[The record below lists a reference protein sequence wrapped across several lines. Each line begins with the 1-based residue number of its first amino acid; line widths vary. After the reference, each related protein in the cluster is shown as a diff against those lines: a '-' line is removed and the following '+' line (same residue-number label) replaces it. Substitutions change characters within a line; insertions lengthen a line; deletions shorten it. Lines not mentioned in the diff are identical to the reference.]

1 MLKLKHQ
8 NIAGSLITVT
18 STATLWS
25 DLVNTAAGTTLRNA
39 GFDNKANGIDII
51 PISGGIVFQEDGN
64 VPTATEGQPLDA
76 GYAYLG
82 RNTSLCNLRLISAD
96 GGNVTVYIQPGSCN
110 NYESTSITSSGID
123 ASELITS
130 TAPTYDSVSMSSA
143 DTEYTYT
150 LLSAAKSI
158 EMRLDIDSEE
168 DFKLNLGGG
177 VGDSATDY
185 IPVEDG
191 EMYWRQN
198 LNLASGTV
206 LRFQSPAASQT
217 MRIVIYS

>member
-64 VPTATEGQPLDA
+64 VP
-76 GYAYLG
+76 
-82 RNTSLCNLRLISAD
+82 TSLCNLRLISAD

>member
-1 MLKLKHQ
+1 MLVHKAP
-8 NIAGSLITVT
+8 NAAGSTLSVT
-18 STATLWS
+18 TTATGIF
-25 DLVNTAAGTTLRNA
+25 DLINTAAGTSLPRA
-39 GFDNKANGIDII
+39 GYDANVIAIDIKPENGDI
-51 PISGGIVFQEDGN
+51 RYLDDGN
-64 VPTATEGQPLDA
+64 TP
-76 GYAYLG
+76 
-82 RNTSLCNLRLISAD
+82 
-96 GGNVTVYIQPGSCN
+96 
-110 NYESTSITSSGID
+110 TSSNGFLIASGDVAFLRDINMDKLQLVSVSGAVSCSVRLGYID
-123 ASELITS
+123 RKESSAIAAGGSASNADLIATS
-130 TAPTYDSVSMSSA
+130 ATYASVSMSTA

-150 LLSAAKSI
+150 LPSAAKSL

-168 DFKLNLGGG
+168 DFKLNIGGG

-198 LNLASGTV
+198 LNLAGGTV